1 MANIEFEFNGETYN
15 MTERNLRFAQEYVKN
30 GRNATKAAI
39 KAGYKEDSAR
49 TTGSEMLTIPAV
61 KKYVDAYSLDL
72 MAQLEL
78 STFTLANELKNIAL
92 SDYRE
97 FFDEHGELIPI
108 HKLSDRAAA
117 ALSGIEIEDDRMG
130 LTTTK
135 KIKTYDK
142 TSALTALAK
151 MLNIQGFDKVATVG
165 KDGKLVDPNTK
176 FIMIDPSTLSD
187 EQLKTLLGEQAD

>member
-1 MANIEFEFNGETYN
+1 MANIEFEFNGDIYE
-15 MTERNLRFAQEYVKN
+15 MTEKNLRFAQEYVKN

-39 KAGYKEDSAR
+39 KAGYSEDTAR
-49 TTGSEMLTIPAV
+49 QIGAEVLTKPVV
-61 KKYVDAYSLDL
+61 KKYIDAYSLDL

-97 FFDEHGELIPI
+97 FFDEHGELLPI
-108 HKLSDRAAA
+108 QKLSDRAAA
-117 ALSGIEIEDDRMG
+117 ALSGIDIEEDRMG
-130 LTTTK
+130 LTVTK

-176 FIMIDPSTLSD
+176 FVMIDPSTLTD
-187 EQLKTLLGEQAD
+187 EQLKKMLGEEAD